1 MFSILAIVITLLLLM
16 FFAYRG
22 YSVLILAPIMAAL
35 AVLLSGDFLSTI
47 PAYTDVF
54 MSALSGFLL
63 KFFPI
68 FLLGALFGR
77 LMADSGAATAIAN
90 TVVEKLGASKAILA
104 VILVCAILTY
114 GGVSLFVVAFAIYPI
129 AKDLFKAAD
138 IPKRLIPAAIA
149 LGSFTFTMTALPGTP
164 AIQNAIPIP
173 YYNTNV
179 FAAPILGIIGGAIM
193 FFAGW
198 IWLQS
203 RANKA
208 SAAGEG
214 YGIHDDDIGIGGLG
228 ASKSEK
234 SINSNEAENNSA
246 QSNIAQSNLASNAE
260 ALDTHDTSFTVAMIP
275 LVLVI
280 GLNGLLTYVIFPSMD
295 FSSLQTQFPDLNIAG
310 SLGLWSIIISLVIAI
325 VVLIVLRIGHWT
337 DLQKTINRGTYDS
350 MLPIFNTGSE
360 VGYGAVIASLAGFLI
375 IRDSILNLS
384 PDNPLISEAVAMTT
398 LAGITGSSSGGLSIA
413 LTTLGEEYLRMAVAA
428 GIDPELMH
436 RVAVMAAGGL
446 DTLPHSGAVITL
458 LAICGLTHKQ
468 SYLNLAMVTI
478 AIPLCAVV
486 AVITLGTLFGSF

>member
-1 MFSILAIVITLLLLM
+1 
-16 FFAYRG
+16 
-22 YSVLILAPIMAAL
+22 
-35 AVLLSGDFLSTI
+35 
-47 PAYTDVF
+47 
-54 MSALSGFLL
+54 
-63 KFFPI
+63 
-68 FLLGALFGR
+68 
-77 LMADSGAATAIAN
+77 MADSGAATAIAD
-90 TVVEKLGASKAILA
+90 TVVRKLGASKAILA

-129 AKDLFKAAD
+129 AKDLFRAAD

-179 FAAPILGIIGGAIM
+179 FAAPILGIIGGTIM
-193 FFAGW
+193 FMLGW
-198 IWLQS
+198 LWLQS
-203 RANKA
+203 RAKKA
-208 SAAGEG
+208 NAAGEG
-214 YGIHDDDIGIGGLG
+214 YGQHDDEDVGIGGIDAKKTV
-228 ASKSEK
+228 ASDTLTDD
-234 SINSNEAENNSA
+234 A
-246 QSNIAQSNLASNAE
+246 QTNVAQSNLASTIE
-260 ALDTHDTSFTVAMIP
+260 ARDTHHTSFTVAMIP

-280 GLNGLLTYVIFPSMD
+280 GLNALLTYAIFPSMD
-295 FSSLQTQFPDLNIAG
+295 FSAIQTQFPELNVAG
-310 SLGLWSIIISLVIAI
+310 SLGLWSIIISLVIACL
-325 VVLIVLRIGHWT
+325 VLILLRLGHWT

-350 MLPIFNTGSE
+350 MLPIFNTASE

-413 LTTLGEEYLRMAVAA
+413 LSTLGEDYLRMAVAA

-468 SYLNLAMVTI
+468 SYLNIAMVTMV
-478 AIPLCAVV
+478 IPLT
-486 AVITLGTLFGSF
+486 AVIAVIILGTLFGSF

>member
-1 MFSILAIVITLLLLM
+1 MFSTFAIVITLLLLM

-22 YSVLILAPIMAAL
+22 YSVLILAPIMATL

-54 MSALSGFLL
+54 MGALSGFLL

-77 LMADSGAATAIAN
+77 LMADSGAATAIAK

-179 FAAPILGIIGGAIM
+179 FAAPILGIIGGTIM
-193 FFAGW
+193 FICGW
-198 IWLQS
+198 LWLQS
-203 RANKA
+203 RARKA
-208 SAAGEG
+208 NAAGEG
-214 YGIHDDDIGIGGLG
+214 YGQHDEEDVGGVG
-228 ASKSEK
+228 AAKKETEVL
-234 SINSNEAENNSA
+234 N
-246 QSNIAQSNLASNAE
+246 
-260 ALDTHDTSFTVAMIP
+260 TYHTSFTIAMIP

-280 GLNGLLTYVIFPSMD
+280 GLNALLTYAVFPSVD
-295 FSSLQTQFPDLNIAG
+295 FSGLQAQFPDLNIAG
-310 SLGLWSIIISLVIAI
+310 SLGLWSIIISLVVACA
-325 VVLIVLRIGHWT
+325 VLILLRIGHWNN
-337 DLQKTINRGTYDS
+337 LQKTINRGTYDS
-350 MLPIFNTGSE
+350 MLPIFNTASE

-375 IRDSILNLS
+375 IRDSILNLT
-384 PDNPLISEAVAMTT
+384 PENPLISEAVAMTT

-413 LTTLGEEYLRMAVAA
+413 LSTLGEDYLRMAVAA

-468 SYLNLAMVTI
+468 SYLNVAMVTMV
-478 AIPLCAVV
+478 IPLIAVV
-486 AVITLGTLFGSF
+486 AVIILGTMFGSF

>member
-1 MFSILAIVITLLLLM
+1 MFSTLAIVITLLLLM

-22 YSVLILAPIMAAL
+22 YSVLILAPIMATL

-54 MSALSGFLL
+54 MGALSGFLL

-179 FAAPILGIIGGAIM
+179 FAAPILGIIGGTIM
-193 FFAGW
+193 FICGW
-198 IWLQS
+198 LWLQS
-203 RANKA
+203 RAKKA
-208 SAAGEG
+208 NAAGEG
-214 YGIHDDDIGIGGLG
+214 YGQHDDEDVGGVG
-228 ASKSEK
+228 ATAKE
-234 SINSNEAENNSA
+234 
-246 QSNIAQSNLASNAE
+246 AE
-260 ALDTHDTSFTVAMIP
+260 ALNTHHTSFTIAMIP

-280 GLNGLLTYVIFPSMD
+280 GLNALLTYVVFPSID

-310 SLGLWSIIISLVIAI
+310 SLGLWSIIISLVLAC
-325 VVLIVLRIGHWT
+325 VVLILLRIGHWNN
-337 DLQKTINRGTYDS
+337 LKKTINRGTYDS
-350 MLPIFNTGSE
+350 MLPIFNTASE

-375 IRDSILNLS
+375 IRDSILNLT

-413 LTTLGEEYLRMAVAA
+413 LSTLGEDYLRMAVNA

-468 SYLNLAMVTI
+468 SYLNLAMVTMI
-478 AIPLCAVV
+478 IPLVAVV
-486 AVITLGTLFGSF
+486 AVIILGTMFGSF

>member
-1 MFSILAIVITLLLLM
+1 MFSTFAIVITLLLLM

-35 AVLLSGDFLSTI
+35 AVLLSGDFLSSI

-54 MSALSGFLL
+54 MGALSGFLL

-77 LMADSGAATAIAN
+77 LMADSGAATAIAK

-104 VILVCAILTY
+104 VILVCGILTY

-129 AKDLFKAAD
+129 AKDLFRAAD

-179 FAAPILGIIGGAIM
+179 FAAPILGLIGGTVM
-193 FFAGW
+193 FVCGW
-198 IWLQS
+198 LWLQS
-203 RANKA
+203 RARKA

-214 YGIHDDDIGIGGLG
+214 YGLHDESDVGGVG
-228 ASKSEK
+228 GGV
-234 SINSNEAENNSA
+234 AET
-246 QSNIAQSNLASNAE
+246 NLLS
-260 ALDTHDTSFTVAMIP
+260 THHTSFTVAMIP
-275 LVLVI
+275 LFLVI
-280 GLNGLLTYVIFPSMD
+280 GLNALLTYVVFPSMD

-310 SLGLWSIIISLVIAI
+310 SLGLWSIIISLVVAC
-325 VVLIVLRIGHWT
+325 VALIVMRLGHWT
-337 DLQKTINRGTYDS
+337 NLQKTINRGTYDS
-350 MLPIFNTGSE
+350 MLPIFNTASE

-375 IRDSILNLS
+375 IRDSILNLT
-384 PDNPLISEAVAMTT
+384 PGNPLISEAVAMTT

-413 LTTLGEEYLRMAVAA
+413 LSTLGEDYLRMAVAA

-468 SYLNLAMVTI
+468 SYLNIAMVTMV
-478 AIPLCAVV
+478 IPLIAVV

>member
-1 MFSILAIVITLLLLM
+1 MFSTFAIVITLLLLM

-22 YSVLILAPIMAAL
+22 YSVLILAPIMATL

-54 MSALSGFLL
+54 MGALSGFLL

-77 LMADSGAATAIAN
+77 LMADSGAATAIAK

-179 FAAPILGIIGGAIM
+179 FAAPILGIIGGTIM
-193 FFAGW
+193 FICGW
-198 IWLQS
+198 LWLQS
-203 RANKA
+203 RARKA
-208 SAAGEG
+208 NAAGEG
-214 YGIHDDDIGIGGLG
+214 YGQHDEEDVGGVG
-228 ASKSEK
+228 AAKKETEVL
-234 SINSNEAENNSA
+234 N
-246 QSNIAQSNLASNAE
+246 
-260 ALDTHDTSFTVAMIP
+260 THHTSFTIAMIP

-280 GLNGLLTYVIFPSMD
+280 GLNALLTYTVFPSVD
-295 FSSLQTQFPDLNIAG
+295 FSGLQAQFPDLNIAG
-310 SLGLWSIIISLVIAI
+310 SLGLWSIIISLVVACA
-325 VVLIVLRIGHWT
+325 VLILLRIGQLNN
-337 DLQKTINRGTYDS
+337 LQKTINRGTYDT
-350 MLPIFNTGSE
+350 MLPIFNTASE

-375 IRDSILNLS
+375 IRDSILNLT

-413 LTTLGEEYLRMAVAA
+413 LSTLGEDYLRMAVAA

-468 SYLNLAMVTI
+468 SYLNVAMVTMV
-478 AIPLCAVV
+478 IPLIAVV
-486 AVITLGTLFGSF
+486 AVIILGTIFGSF